1 MGIRALVFVKSNEY
15 KNDPIVYLNKLKDEL
30 FRLGAFG
37 FESWHCRVTSAKKD
51 NSNDIVVNMFQFM
64 DNPECNAVLSK
75 KETIIGDSAFL
86 KNIGSIGFT
95 KKNLLVKIEGS
106 MAQIGDFKVRY
117 GITSFKDKQIGILID
132 LEYLPITS
140 MSVDF
145 KLIFNGFLSLIGNK
159 SDLVYTQ
166 SQNDAEYKFI
176 HLISTYQQV
185 FKDNEIVIQ

>member
-1 MGIRALVFVKSNEY
+1 
-15 KNDPIVYLNKLKDEL
+15 
-30 FRLGAFG
+30 
-37 FESWHCRVTSAKKD
+37 
-51 NSNDIVVNMFQFM
+51 MFQFM

-140 MSVDF
+140 MGVDF